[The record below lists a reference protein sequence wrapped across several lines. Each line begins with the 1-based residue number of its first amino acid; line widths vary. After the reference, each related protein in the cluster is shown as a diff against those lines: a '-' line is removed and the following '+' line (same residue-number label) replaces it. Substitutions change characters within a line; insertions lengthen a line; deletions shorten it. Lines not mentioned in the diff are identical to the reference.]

1 MKFIDFRKPVARF
14 PIDDIVAL
22 WRECTPKL
30 LVVTDGLN
38 YLSSSGFGLS
48 QFVAT
53 LRGATIHGM
62 TPIVIT
68 AQHNPSAAAP
78 IAYDAT
84 ARHITNFKFDDATHG
99 VLKSRYDVVF
109 LLGINRTGIGAVPAA
124 GLNAI
129 GKFMQQG
136 GGVFATGDHED
147 LGTAL
152 CGGVPRVRS
161 MRYWQ
166 LAETPNF
173 GNTSRL
179 STNLSGDNGSEEFA
193 DQSDRHPQRL
203 YLNFRTSAGG
213 AGSPHP
219 IMQIPGNPPT
229 GRAIEVFPDHPHEGE
244 CRIPTNLTTSFTV
257 DGTAVDEW
265 PVAAGAASR
274 VVPEIVALSVSHG
287 DGFPGKDPLVPRSFV
302 AVAAYDGQRA
312 NVGRVVTDA
321 TWHHFVNI
329 NLDGTGEPGY
339 IGLRNPP
346 AMPGGTPTDT
356 PELARIRQYYRN
368 LATWLMPKAVR
379 RCLRFPLVVAEL
391 ARFPLFEELHMPEL
405 AEAKGADFFE
415 IGRQVYAAL
424 RRRVTPF
431 EAETLLADGLDDAV
445 GLDRAAKLRALGE
458 RHGRVT
464 ARDAGLAALGGLTVG
479 AAAKLAEVV
488 DLKEI
493 DADGTFEP
501 VAHEAAR
508 IAVKRYI
515 DEARTDL
522 RALDEALEVVAD

>member
-1 MKFIDFRKPVARF
+1 MTFIDFRNPLARF
-14 PIDDIVAL
+14 PIEDIVAL

-38 YLSSSGFGLS
+38 YLPGSGFGLT
-48 QFVAT
+48 QFVGT
-53 LRGATIHGM
+53 LRASTIHGM

-68 AQHNPSAAAP
+68 AQHNPSPAAP
-78 IAYDAT
+78 ISYNAAT
-84 ARHITNFKFDDATHG
+84 QHIANFKFNDPTHG

-109 LLGINRTGIGAVPAA
+109 MLGINRTANGAVPAA
-124 GLNAI
+124 GLNAL

-152 CGGVPRVRS
+152 SGSVPRVRS
-161 MRYWQ
+161 MRFWQ
-166 LAETPNF
+166 LAQTPNF

-203 YLNFRTSAGG
+203 YLNFRTDAGG
-213 AGSPHP
+213 IGNPHP
-219 IMQIPGNPPT
+219 LMQMPGNPPT
-229 GRAIEVFPDHPHEGE
+229 GKAIEVFPDHPHEGE
-244 CRIPTNLTTSFTV
+244 CRIPTNLTTSFAV
-257 DGTAVDEW
+257 DGANVDEW
-265 PVAAGAASR
+265 PVATGTATR
-274 VVPEIVALSVSHG
+274 VAPEIVALSMSHG
-287 DGFPGKDPLVPRSFV
+287 DGFPSKDALVPRSFI

-346 AMPGGTPTDT
+346 AMPGGMPTDT
-356 PELARIRQYYRN
+356 PELGRIRQYYRN
-368 LATWLMPKAVR
+368 LATWLMPKSVR

-391 ARFPLFEELHMPEL
+391 ARFPLFEELRMPVLE
-405 AEAKGADFFE
+405 EAKGVEFFE
-415 IGRQVYAAL
+415 IGRQVHAAL
-424 RRRVTPF
+424 RQRVAPF
-431 EAETLLADGLDDAV
+431 EVEALVVDGLDDAV
-445 GLDRAAKLRALGE
+445 GPERAAKLRDLGA
-458 RHGRVT
+458 RYGRVS
-464 ARDAGLAALGGLTVG
+464 AHDAGLAALGGLTVG

-501 VAHEAAR
+501 VAQEAAR
-508 IAVKRYI
+508 TAVKRYI
-515 DEARTDL
+515 EEARTDL
-522 RALDEALEVVAD
+522 RALDEALEVMAD